1 MDDRNESCVKTSE
14 TMWHD
19 KRQSK
24 EDKEDSD
31 EYIEAPIGKVC
42 TKIVSRL

>member
-1 MDDRNESCVKTSE
+1 MDGRSESCVKTLE

-19 KRQSK
+19 ERQSK
-24 EDKEDSD
+24 EDKGDSD